1 VRISAT
7 WGCELD
13 WFLNSQ
19 QLAETHNHEYTLLMT
34 KKSSLV
40 RVQLDM
46 SAEEAESLDTLRETC
61 GLRSRSDAVRLAL
74 AVIDWVHRESRCGR
88 KVVAFSDEIIT
99 EFVMPGITTFQRE
112 KR

>member
-1 VRISAT
+1 MEEV
-7 WGCELD
+7 
-13 WFLNSQ
+13 NK
-19 QLAETHNHEYTLLMT
+19 NEYTLLMS

-74 AVIDWVHRESRCGR
+74 AVIEWVHRESRNGR
-88 KVVAFSDEIIT
+88 KVVAFSDEVIT